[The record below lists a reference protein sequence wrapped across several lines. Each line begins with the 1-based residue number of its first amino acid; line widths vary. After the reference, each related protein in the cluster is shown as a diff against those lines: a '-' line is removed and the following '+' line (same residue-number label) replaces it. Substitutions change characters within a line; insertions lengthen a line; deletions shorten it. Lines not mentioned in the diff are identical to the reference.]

1 MANMRLI
8 KAKSKLDCNETWF
21 LSIINYRGLQKG
33 GIGMTFC
40 KRVGFTL
47 LFVILVFFSVSCS
60 TSSLLYDP
68 LAPKKNGDTGAT
80 LKGRIIL
87 EESSD
92 YSDVYMRPDVNGV
105 GLSRQCNSD
114 GTFELSNYAYGN
126 YPLAISKRGWY
137 TSYVSVSVGNR
148 QEISLGDIHLHK
160 MHYELSVKRASSN
173 YHVALTWKWNDA
185 LRNFVGINI
194 YREEVGAQ
202 FSQKQLNEGPIAA
215 NSYSDSI
222 PNVEK
227 SYNYWITAVVS
238 TPSGNVESKETLKV
252 NVPAG
257 NISVSSFIIPPF
269 DSTDV
274 LVTYKNGNVYVQST
288 SETKTYQ
295 YNEQGS
301 LIRTI
306 SLPDTRSGNFG
317 SRRSLSFDS
326 NGHLI
331 ESTSALPRLY
341 EFDSEGNFLEAFV
354 VSQDANEMY
363 SVDYSA
369 LDSNDNLYVL
379 GSLNYE
385 RCFVKLDKSNKFISI
400 LPMLKSQDFD
410 VKNVILRKDV
420 FYVLN
425 SGNATIDKFS
435 LDGVKIGQINLK
447 KDNGEVYYS
456 LGFDM
461 SEQFIYLWQQY
472 SILVYTFDG
481 SFVTSIGSGRQLT
494 SIFERIK
501 DIAIGENNKI
511 YVVDRSDKMKII
523 SF

>member
-1 MANMRLI
+1 M
-8 KAKSKLDCNETWF
+8 
-21 LSIINYRGLQKG
+21 
-33 GIGMTFC
+33 
-40 KRVGFTL
+40 
-47 LFVILVFFSVSCS
+47 
-60 TSSLLYDP
+60 
-68 LAPKKNGDTGAT
+68 
-80 LKGRIIL
+80 
-87 EESSD
+87 
-92 YSDVYMRPDVNGV
+92 
-105 GLSRQCNSD
+105 
-114 GTFELSNYAYGN
+114 
-126 YPLAISKRGWY
+126 
-137 TSYVSVSVGNR
+137 
-148 QEISLGDIHLHK
+148 
-160 MHYELSVKRASSN
+160 
-173 YHVALTWKWNDA
+173 
-185 LRNFVGINI
+185 
-194 YREEVGAQ
+194 
-202 FSQKQLNEGPIAA
+202 
-215 NSYSDSI
+215 
-222 PNVEK
+222 
-227 SYNYWITAVVS
+227 
-238 TPSGNVESKETLKV
+238 
-252 NVPAG
+252 
-257 NISVSSFIIPPF
+257 
-269 DSTDV
+269 
-274 LVTYKNGNVYVQST
+274 
-288 SETKTYQ
+288 
-295 YNEQGS
+295 
-301 LIRTI
+301 
-306 SLPDTRSGNFG
+306 
-317 SRRSLSFDS
+317 SFDS